1 METKHHILSRE
12 KKILKTLD
20 QKESFTKLI
29 DAIDL
34 CGLEDEFNRS
44 GPLTVFAPTDNA
56 FLNMPPGLFDSLM
69 MDKARLTDVIKHHV
83 VDNRITSSDAITSK
97 NAMALDGEVLNFNTC
112 DGFEVEDSKI
122 IEADIDCK
130 NGLLHVIDTVLLPKD
145 VQISNMASAPTSGN
159 VKIVQDD
166 SVVGKTMAAGS
177 QKVQNMKSNVK
188 DSVSGMK
195 EKMSSNQTGDKVND
209 ESMTDQMKNKVDNKM
224 NETKQKMENEKTEM
238 KKDMNSENK
247 Q

>member
-20 QKESFTKLI
+20 QKENFTKLI

-34 CGLEDEFNRS
+34 CGLEDQFNGS
-44 GPLTVFAPTDNA
+44 GPMTVFAPTDNA

-83 VDNRITSSDAITSK
+83 IDNRITSSDAISSK

-112 DGFEVEDSKI
+112 NGFEVEDSRI
-122 IEADIDCK
+122 TEADIECK
-130 NGLLHVIDTVLLPKD
+130 NGLLHVVDSVLLPKD
-145 VQISNMASAPTSGN
+145 VQISNMAASPTSGN
-159 VKIVQDD
+159 VKMIQDNG
-166 SVVGKTMAAGS
+166 VMGKTMIAGS
-177 QKVQNMKSNVK
+177 QKVQDMKSNVK
-188 DSVSGMK
+188 ESVSGMK
-195 EKMSSNQTGDKVND
+195 ERVISNKDGDGMND
-209 ESMTDQMKNKVDNKM
+209 ESMTGKM
-224 NETKQKMENEKTEM
+224 RDKMGDTKEKMENKKTEI
-238 KKDMNSENK
+238 KENMDDESK